1 MHPTSDIAYFVR
13 TVDLGTFAAVG
24 AEAGVTASAVS
35 RIISRLEAR
44 LGAKLLHRT
53 TRRLILTQEGET
65 FLVHARGIL
74 SAVEVAESAVASTH
88 GRPRG
93 HIRLNTGSAFAKHR
107 LANLLPAFIGQYPD
121 ITIDVS
127 VTDRRIDPVAD
138 QIDVTVRVGPLSDSD
153 LVAIRVGEV
162 RYIIAASPDYLK
174 EWGVPRNATDLVRHN
189 CLLLSGFSRLSQWP
203 MFEAG
208 RSILVP
214 VRGNITCDSHSVLLD
229 LALSGV
235 GIVRLADYLGEAA
248 LADGRL
254 VPLLTS
260 CHDDDPQPITALLLP
275 GRQSIP
281 KVRVLIDYL
290 KSKLRLD
297 TSNPASAAPPHSPVC
312 LGKASPDASL
322 HLDVRRK

>member
-24 AEAGVTASAVS
+24 AEAGLTGSAVS
-35 RIISRLEAR
+35 RIVSRLEVR

-53 TRRLILTQEGET
+53 TRRLVLTQEGET
-65 FLVHARGIL
+65 FLVHGRGIL
-74 SAVEVAESAVASTH
+74 RAVEAAETAVASTH

-93 HIRLNTGSAFAKHR
+93 HIRLNTGSALAKHR
-107 LANLLPAFIGQYPD
+107 LARLLPAFVAQYPD
-121 ITIDVS
+121 ITIDLS
-127 VTDRRIDPVAD
+127 VTDRRIDPIAD
-138 QIDVTVRVGPLSDSD
+138 QIDVTVRVGPLSDTE
-153 LVAIRVGEV
+153 LVAVRLGEV
-162 RYIIAASPDYLK
+162 RRIIAASPAYLN
-174 EWGVPRNATDLVRHN
+174 ERGVPRSAADLMRHN

-208 RSILVP
+208 SPILFP
-214 VRGNITCDSHSVLLD
+214 VRGNITCDSAEVLLD

-235 GIVRLADYLGEAA
+235 GIVRLGDFLGEAA

-254 VPLLTS
+254 VPVLAD

-281 KVRVLIDYL
+281 RVRVLIDYL

-297 TSNPASAAPPHSPVC
+297 TSNAASGVPPHPPVRC
-312 LGKASPDASL
+312 RPNEP
-322 HLDVRRK
+322 